1 MIENSFYV
9 VLRSNENQYR
19 QYWKKRTCHKSET
32 EVEASTFE
40 NSFDISSF
48 YTDNDYCLKKRVKTT
63 RETNTRTSATRKTKQ
78 AKHSDVES
86 TTEYF
91 RKKIPQK
98 GRRNINYPKRK
109 PLRYINN
116 TTKGYS
122 HSERTRD
129 KPRII
134 LCEV

>member
-1 MIENSFYV
+1 M
-9 VLRSNENQYR
+9 
-19 QYWKKRTCHKSET
+19 
-32 EVEASTFE
+32 
-40 NSFDISSF
+40 
-48 YTDNDYCLKKRVKTT
+48 TDERDMTKRVKTT
-63 RETNTRTSATRKTKQ
+63 RETNTKKRAQRAKTKQ

-98 GRRNINYPKRK
+98 ERRDINYPKRK